1 MPEAGA
7 GLGGEGRN
15 TDLDGLE
22 AWGIRF
28 GPKLELRGML
38 VHPVR
43 AANIPGSWGGRR
55 WRGRTSVLGSPWEG
69 IPA

>member
-1 MPEAGA
+1 MPEAST

-22 AWGIRF
+22 AWEIRF

-38 VHPVR
+38 VHPAR
-43 AANIPGSWGGRR
+43 AANIPGSWGGGRR
-55 WRGRTSVLGSPWEG
+55 RGRTPVLGSPWEG